1 MHKSARK
8 IPIHMRNKAVTG
20 KGAEVEKRKAFV
32 IENMEGLG
40 RQLSVYGRRLTKR
53 IPISTS
59 EEFIGGRY
67 NLLQYSRY
75 YCIVVSVPG
84 TRITPRSNTSMFIPF
99 QYAY

>member
-1 MHKSARK
+1 M
-8 IPIHMRNKAVTG
+8 TG
-20 KGAEVEKRKAFV
+20 KGDSGRKRKAFV
-32 IENMEGLG
+32 IENVGGLG

-53 IPISTS
+53 ISISTT

-67 NLLQYSRY
+67 NLLQYGRY

-84 TRITPRSNTSMFIPF
+84 TRITPRSNTSTFILF